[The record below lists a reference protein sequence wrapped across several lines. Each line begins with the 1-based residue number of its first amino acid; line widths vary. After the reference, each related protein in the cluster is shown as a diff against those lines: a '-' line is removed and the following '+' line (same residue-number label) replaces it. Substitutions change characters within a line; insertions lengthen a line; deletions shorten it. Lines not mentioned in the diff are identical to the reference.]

1 MEIKRTY
8 SGYTILIFAV
18 FTWSFNELIVKVLQG
33 SVGALSLTFF
43 RFFIGGIFLL
53 IILILKRD
61 LADIFV
67 LIKRSWVLIIIS
79 SFFAL
84 GFSNAIYF
92 IGVTFTQAN
101 VAATLYTTYPIWI
114 TIYSIILLNEEKTN
128 VKILGIIL
136 GMFGVVILLTNFD
149 FTGFILIENLLGNIL
164 VLVGS
169 IIWSLY
175 SVL

>member
-1 MEIKRTY
+1 M
-8 SGYTILIFAV
+8 
-18 FTWSFNELIVKVLQG
+18 VKVLQG